1 MSQNMKHTE
10 VPHELDNLK
19 EGHTIEHGDKVI
31 YASIRRY
38 MNAKTRECFPAV
50 GTIASALKCSTKKV
64 QHAIERLVNAGFI
77 NKCNDG
83 HKNHYYFPES
93 EFDKRFEMF
102 TDEFSD
108 MDLPLNVKEYY
119 MDIQQYLYG
128 KDTGVGKC
136 ALSNAELA
144 RRTGWTTISSKKYNT
159 ILIEKNLLEEEE
171 TTQKD
176 EAGFPVI
183 QKRFDLQGFNQAVLW
198 VKQVNEAIIDHE
210 DRIAALERKLG
221 VQSEQDDIYKELE
234 ELRAFKARTLRE
246 KALENN
252 STDVPYFKI

>member
-1 MSQNMKHTE
+1 MKHTE

-19 EGHTIEHGDKVI
+19 DGHTIEHGDKVI

-38 MNAKTRECFPAV
+38 MNATTRECFPALN
-50 GTIASALKCSTKKV
+50 TIAISLKCSINKV
-64 QHAIERLVNAGFI
+64 RRAIERLVDTGLI
-77 NKCNDG
+77 EKCSDG
-83 HKNHYYFPES
+83 RKNHYYFPES

-102 TDEFSD
+102 TDEFLD

-128 KDTGVGKC
+128 KDTGIGKC

-144 RRTGWTTISSKKYNT
+144 RRTGWTTISIKKYNT

-198 VKQVNEAIIDHE
+198 AKQVNEAIINHE

>member
-1 MSQNMKHTE
+1 M
-10 VPHELDNLK
+10 
-19 EGHTIEHGDKVI
+19 
-31 YASIRRY
+31 SIR
-38 MNAKTRECFPAV
+38 
-50 GTIASALKCSTKKV
+50 
-64 QHAIERLVNAGFI
+64 
-77 NKCNDG
+77 
-83 HKNHYYFPES
+83 
-93 EFDKRFEMF
+93 
-102 TDEFSD
+102 
-108 MDLPLNVKEYY
+108 
-119 MDIQQYLYG
+119 
-128 KDTGVGKC
+128 
-136 ALSNAELA
+136 
-144 RRTGWTTISSKKYNT
+144 KYNT

-234 ELRAFKARTLRE
+234 ELREFKARTLRE

-252 STDVPYFKI
+252 STDVSYFKI

>member
-1 MSQNMKHTE
+1 MKHTE

-19 EGHTIEHGDKVI
+19 DGHTIEHGDKVI

-38 MNAKTRECFPAV
+38 MNATTRECFPALN
-50 GTIASALKCSTKKV
+50 TIAISLKCSINKV
-64 QHAIERLVNAGFI
+64 RRAIERLVDTGLI
-77 NKCNDG
+77 EKCSDG
-83 HKNHYYFPES
+83 RKNHYYFPES

-102 TDEFSD
+102 TDEFLD

-128 KDTGVGKC
+128 KDTGIGKC

-144 RRTGWTTISSKKYNT
+144 RRTGWTTISIKKYNT

-176 EAGFPVI
+176 EAGFPII

-198 VKQVNEAIIDHE
+198 VKQVNEAIINHE

-221 VQSEQDDIYKELE
+221 AQSEQDDIYKELE